1 MPKMKFVIIDDEEKH
16 RNLIKSILKEEKNLL
31 CSGEASCVAEG
42 LALIEETSPDLV
54 LLDIDMPDGTGF
66 DLLKSISPID
76 FQVVFITAHDEFAVK
91 AFKFSALD
99 YLLKPIDP
107 EELLLAVQK
116 AQKVQQQSQNQL
128 QLATLLSNVE
138 SFSQQVKKLV
148 LKDSDNI
155 YIVSTQEIL
164 YLQADNNYTSFFLT
178 ENRKIVVSKTL
189 KEYEQLLENSGFF
202 RTHQSYLIN
211 LAYLQRIDK
220 RDGGSVVLQEKIYLP
235 LAQRRKDSL
244 LKMLEK

>member
-1 MPKMKFVIIDDEEKH
+1 MKFVIIDDEEKH
-16 RNLIKSILKEEKNLL
+16 RNLIKSILKEEKNLV
-31 CSGEASCVAEG
+31 CVGEATCVAEG
-42 LALIEETSPDLV
+42 LALIEETCPDLA

-107 EELLLAVQK
+107 DELLLAVQK

-164 YLQADNNYTSFFLT
+164 YLQSDNNYTSFFLT

-211 LAYLQRIDK
+211 LAYLHRIDK

>member
-1 MPKMKFVIIDDEEKH
+1 MKFVIIDDEEKH
-16 RNLIKSILKEEKNLL
+16 RNLIKSILKEDKNLL
-31 CSGEASCVAEG
+31 CLGEADCVAKG
-42 LALIEETSPDLV
+42 LALVEATSPDLV

-66 DLLKSISPID
+66 DLLKSISTID
-76 FQVVFITAHDEFAVK
+76 FLVVFVTAYDEFAIK

-128 QLATLLSNVE
+128 QLAALLSNVE
-138 SFSQQVKKLV
+138 SFSHQVKKLV

-178 ENRKIVVSKTL
+178 KDRKIVVSKTL
-189 KEYEQLLENSGFF
+189 KEYEQLLENNGFF
-202 RTHQSYLIN
+202 RIHQSYLIN

>member
-1 MPKMKFVIIDDEEKH
+1 MKFVIIDDEEKH

-31 CSGEASCVAEG
+31 CSGEATCVAEG

-116 AQKVQQQSQNQL
+116 APKVQQQSQNQL

-164 YLQADNNYTSFFLT
+164 YLQAHNNYTSFFLT

-220 RDGGSVVLQEKIYLP
+220 REGGSIVLQEKIYLP

>member
-1 MPKMKFVIIDDEEKH
+1 MKFVIIDDEEKH